1 MLYIKIKFINPDSQ
15 KLFRRAVHPL
25 KDFQILDCSVSGMA
39 DVLVY
44 ELGESANM
52 DFKVIQADMV
62 ESHARHIL
70 LVSADTSREILMGAI
85 RLGAREFLTPPLDAD
100 QVHAALEKIQALED
114 QRDKSQRSRRGRIIN
129 VLGSKG
135 GVGTTTIAVNL
146 AMAMTTGKRRSSVAL
161 VDMNTLFGDIPLFLD
176 LKTEFHWGEI
186 TKNIDRMDNIFLGKI
201 LAKHPSG
208 IHVLPSPTYLNGHIA
223 PTPETIEHILGVMQ
237 AMFDFVIIDAGQSTN
252 DTCLKIIQMASDVLL
267 VSTLSLPCLSN
278 ANKLLQSLSD
288 LGYAGRDKIK
298 VLLNRYLKKGEISRQ
313 EAEQGISQNFFW
325 VVPNDYT
332 STMSAINQGQPLQSL
347 YPKAAVTRSIDEMA
361 QALTAGVDGHPPVKK
376 RKGFFFKRS

>member
-1 MLYIKIKFINPDSQ
+1 
-15 KLFRRAVHPL
+15 L
-25 KDFQILDCSVSGMA
+25 KDFQIIEAPSSGQA

-44 ELGESANM
+44 ELGDSADK
-52 DFKVIQADMV
+52 DFEVIQEDMV
-62 ESHARHIL
+62 ASRAQHIL

-85 RLGAREFLTPPLDAD
+85 RLGAREFLTPPLDTA
-100 QVHAALEKIQALED
+100 QVHAALSKIQVLDA
-114 QRDKSQRSRRGRIIN
+114 QRDENPRSRRGRIIN

-146 AMAMTTGKRRSSVAL
+146 AMALTSGKRPSSVAL

-176 LKTEFHWGEI
+176 LKTDFHWGEI
-186 TKNIDRMDNIFLGKI
+186 TKNIDRMDSIFLRKI

-208 IHVLPSPTYLNGHIA
+208 IHVLPSPAYLNGHIA

-237 AMFDFVIIDAGQSTN
+237 AMFEFVIIDAGQSTN

-278 ANKLLQSLSD
+278 ANKLLQSFSE
-288 LGYAGRDKIK
+288 LGYAGRDKMK
-298 VLLNRYLKKGEISRQ
+298 VLLNRYLKKGEISLQ
-313 EAEQGISQNFFW
+313 EAEKGISQNFFW

-347 YPKAAVTRSIDEMA
+347 CPKAAVTRSIDEMA
-361 QALTAGVDGHPPVKK
+361 QALEARVDKQQPVKK

>member
-1 MLYIKIKFINPDSQ
+1 MLDIKTKFINPESKKQ
-15 KLFRRAVHPL
+15 FRSTVRPL
-25 KDFQILDCSVSGMA
+25 KDFRIIDDHASGQA

-44 ELGESANM
+44 ELGDSADL
-52 DFKVIQADMV
+52 DFEVIQADM
-62 ESHARHIL
+62 ENARVRHVL

-85 RLGAREFLTPPLDAD
+85 RLGVREFLTPPLDAA
-100 QVHAALEKIQALED
+100 QVHAALAKIQSMD
-114 QRDKSQRSRRGRIIN
+114 DKQGETHKSRQGRIIN

-146 AMAMTTGKRRSSVAL
+146 AMALTTGKQRSSVAL

-208 IHVLPSPTYLNGHIA
+208 IDVLPSPAYLNGHIA
-223 PTPETIEHILGVMQ
+223 PTPETIEHILDVMQ
-237 AMFDFVIIDAGQSTN
+237 AMFDFIVIDAGQSTN

-288 LGYAGRDKIK
+288 LGYAGRDKMK
-298 VLLNRYLKKGEISRQ
+298 VLLNRYLKKGEISLK

-325 VVPNDYT
+325 KVPNDYK

-361 QALTAGVDGHPPVKK
+361 QALRSGVDGHPPEKK
-376 RKGFFFKRS
+376 RRSFFFKRS